1 MNRVEL
7 EHLARELA
15 QLTTPEASHPN
26 LLSTVIAL
34 RDISHLRSNT
44 KLFASY
50 IAKIEQRA
58 MADNSPPMD
67 APEKLGTKGRVCK
80 QGDFVSP
87 WFKFWTKEIKTQ
99 PILHRKLWE
108 TTYVAQCLWDRDCL
122 AEGKRGLGFAVGR
135 EALPS
140 LFAKYGA
147 EIVASDL
154 SPGDPRS
161 QVWNATNQHS
171 DRLEL
176 LWNSNI
182 IAREVFEEKCKFEF
196 VDMNDIPA
204 RYDGQFD
211 FCWSVCAFEHLGSL
225 RNGLEFV
232 RRAMRTLKPGGIA
245 VHTTEYNL
253 LDEET
258 IDNWGTVLYQKKHF
272 IELGRSLLTENCK
285 LEDIDFNPGS
295 GFFNSYVDVPPYP
308 HDVNQGIAVAQPP
321 HIKLSIDGF
330 PATSIAIIAE
340 RLK

>member
-1 MNRVEL
+1 MNRAEL
-7 EHLARELA
+7 EHLARELT
-15 QLTTPEASHPN
+15 QLTTPEVSHPN
-26 LLSTVIAL
+26 LLPTAIAL
-34 RDISHLRSNT
+34 RDISHLRSNS
-44 KLFASY
+44 KLFATY
-50 IAKIEQRA
+50 VAKLEQPA
-58 MADNSPPMD
+58 IGSNPLSIVG
-67 APEKLGTKGRVCK
+67 PEKLQTRGRVCK
-80 QGDFVSP
+80 QDDFSSS
-87 WFKFWTKEIKTQ
+87 WFIFWTKEIMAQ

-108 TTYVAQCLWDRDCL
+108 TAYVAQCLLDRDCL
-122 AEGKRGLGFAVGR
+122 QGGKKGLGFAVGR

-147 EIVASDL
+147 EVVATDL

-171 DRLEL
+171 DRLEF
-176 LWNSNI
+176 LWKGAI
-182 IAREVFEEKCKFEF
+182 IAREKFEEKCKFEF

-211 FCWSVCAFEHLGSL
+211 FCWSVCAFEHLGSI
-225 RNGLEFV
+225 NSGLNFV
-232 RRAMRTLKPGGIA
+232 RKAMRTLKPGGIA

-272 IELGRSLLTENCK
+272 AELSKSLAAENCR

-295 GFFNSYVDVPPYP
+295 GFFDSYVDVPPYP
-308 HDVNQGIAVAQPP
+308 HDVNQGIEVAQPP

-340 RLK
+340 RLR